1 MTLEFVF
8 YLCVYLVEGITAW
21 QYFRMVFP
29 LKRPLGL
36 TLFATTTAYGA
47 AFLWFNVSQ
56 IWLNSALFYVIN
68 FLLLA
73 IFYSGSWKGKMF
85 HTAILTGLMLA
96 TETLVE
102 FLLGLFLGGAAQYQ
116 SSMSFLVI
124 FGVLSKLLFFL
135 STKLCL
141 HIAGKM
147 PHGASDAGPT
157 ALLFGSVSIAT
168 IIILVLLAQIVLAVD
183 VPPHIEKYMMIGSFV
198 MLFSNI
204 LIYVGY
210 HQTQKM
216 NQHNLSLQLAK
227 QKDEA
232 KAAYF
237 KTLEERHLTAIKG
250 IAQNLNAGEVVDY
263 VTNIENLPALRNKV
277 HYCENSMMNVVLSRY
292 KELCQEKNIPFSID
306 VRFKPYDFLAPHD
319 VTVIFGNLLENAV
332 EAAEEAPDP
341 YVELRVDT
349 PSGTNLFVSIINPCK
364 APPQRDEGGGYLTH
378 KPDKEKHGMGI
389 KNAAS
394 LIRKYGGVLKQ
405 HYDTETGL
413 FHTTVVIKKNME
425 I

>member
-1 MTLEFVF
+1 MALFS
-8 YLCVYLVEGITAW
+8 TA
-21 QYFRMVFP
+21 
-29 LKRPLGL
+29 
-36 TLFATTTAYGA
+36 AAYGA
-47 AFLWFNVSQ
+47 AFLWFDVSL

-73 IFYSGSWKGKMF
+73 TFFSGSWKGKIF

-96 TETLVE
+96 TETLVA
-102 FLLGLFLGGAAQYQ
+102 FLLGLLFGGSAQYQ

-141 HIAGKM
+141 RIAGKM

-210 HQTQKM
+210 HQTQKI
-216 NQHNLSLQLAK
+216 NQRYLSLQLAK

-232 KAAYF
+232 EAAYF
-237 KTLEERHLTAIKG
+237 KTLEEHHDQQRVLLHDIRRHLTAIKG
-250 IAQNLNAGEVVDY
+250 IAQNLNTGEVIDY

-292 KELCQEKNIPFSID
+292 KELSQEKDIPFSID
-306 VRFKPYDFLAPHD
+306 VRYKSYDFLAPHD
-319 VTVIFGNLLENAV
+319 ITVIFGNLLENAV

-378 KPDKEKHGMGI
+378 KLDKK
-389 KNAAS
+389 KSTKS
-394 LIRKYGGVLKQ
+394 LIRKYGDVLKQ
-405 HYDTETGL
+405 HYDEETGL
-413 FHTTVVIKKNME
+413 FHTAVVIKKSME
-425 I
+425 P

>member
-1 MTLEFVF
+1 M
-8 YLCVYLVEGITAW
+8 YLVEEITAW
-21 QYFRMVFP
+21 QYFRAVFP
-29 LKRPLGL
+29 LKRPLWMA
-36 TLFATTTAYGA
+36 LFSTAAAYGA
-47 AFLWFNVSQ
+47 AFLWFDVSL

-73 IFYSGSWKGKMF
+73 IFFSGSWKGKIF
-85 HTAILTGLMLA
+85 HTAILTGSMLA
-96 TETLVE
+96 TETLVA
-102 FLLGLFLGGAAQYQ
+102 FLLGLLFGGSAQYQ

-141 HIAGKM
+141 RIAGKM

-204 LIYVGY
+204 LIYIGY
-210 HQTQKM
+210 HQTQKI
-216 NQHNLSLQLAK
+216 NQRYLSLQLAK
-227 QKDEA
+227 QRDEA
-232 KAAYF
+232 EAAYF
-237 KTLEERHLTAIKG
+237 KTLEEHHDQQRVLLHDIRRHLTAIKG
-250 IAQNLNAGEVVDY
+250 IAQNLNTGEVIDY

-292 KELCQEKNIPFSID
+292 KELCQEKDIPFSID
-306 VRFKPYDFLAPHD
+306 VRYKSYDFLAPHD
-319 VTVIFGNLLENAV
+319 ITVIFGNLLENAV

-378 KPDKEKHGMGI
+378 KLDKK
-389 KNAAS
+389 KSTKS
-394 LIRKYGGVLKQ
+394 LIRKYGDVLKQ
-405 HYDTETGL
+405 HYDEETGL
-413 FHTTVVIKKNME
+413 FHTAVVIKKSME
-425 I
+425 P